1 VYKPGD
7 LILVR
12 NSMTASTL
20 NSKMKPRYLGPMIV
34 VRRTKGGSYI
44 ISELDGS
51 VWQNKIGAFR
61 VIPYFARQK
70 IDLPDNWDDII
81 DINSKGLKEIEDQG
95 VEDTEVL
102 LVPPLFLLDSAE
114 SGGIRWNPVE

>member
-1 VYKPGD
+1 MRRVEKYELSHRHKISSRVYKPGD

-34 VRRTKGGSYI
+34 VWRTKGGSYI
-44 ISELDGS
+44 VSELDGS

-81 DINSKGLKEIEDQG
+81 DIN
-95 VEDTEVL
+95 
-102 LVPPLFLLDSAE
+102 
-114 SGGIRWNPVE
+114 